1 MKAFIINKMKLA
13 SSASRGFRLAS
24 LLIVANLGLISVYAT
39 GWYSAVIDQLGPQKK
54 KIEKH
59 ATVAKEPIE
68 ILGAKINGIPITLG
82 REFDGDGDWLKGLKL
97 MIRNKS
103 EKPIAWIGINLLFP
117 ETRQTGPVMLDQV
130 FIGQRPDMKTTN
142 PPLDLKPG
150 EDVEVSVE
158 SHLESIKRSLKKGGR
173 LDNLNHLEIN
183 IDEVMFADGTLYSGD
198 AIWKRNP
205 DASSPRK
212 WVKVSPE

>member
-1 MKAFIINKMKLA
+1 MKAFIVNTMKLA
-13 SSASRGFRLAS
+13 GTGLRGLRLTA
-24 LLIVANLGLISVYAT
+24 LLMAATLCLFSVYAT
-39 GWYSAVIDQLGPQKK
+39 GQLSPQKK

-68 ILGAKINGIPITLG
+68 ILGAKINDIPIALG
-82 REFDGDGDWLKGLKL
+82 SEFDGDGDWLQGLKL
-97 MIRNKS
+97 RIRNKS
-103 EKPIAWIGINLLFP
+103 EKPIVWIGINLLFP
-117 ETRQTGPVMLDQV
+117 ETRQSGPVMLDQL

-142 PPLDLKPG
+142 LPLDLKP
-150 EDVEVSVE
+150 DQDIEVTVE
-158 SHLESIKRSLKKGGR
+158 SHLESIRRSLKKGGR
-173 LDNLNHLEIN
+173 SDDLNHLDIN

-212 WVKVSPE
+212 WVKISPE